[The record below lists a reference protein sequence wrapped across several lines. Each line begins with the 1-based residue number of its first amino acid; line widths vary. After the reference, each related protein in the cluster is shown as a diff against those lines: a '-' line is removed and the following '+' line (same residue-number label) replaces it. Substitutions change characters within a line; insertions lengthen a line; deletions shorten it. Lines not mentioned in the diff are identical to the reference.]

1 MFGSQK
7 VEVELGLFLVLW
19 DLGGGDSAPHLN
31 SENIKA
37 MTTKLKGQKV
47 RQKMFSVRSATSA
60 DDVI

>member
-1 MFGSQK
+1 
-7 VEVELGLFLVLW
+7 LGFFW
-19 DLGGGDSAPHLN
+19 SCGTWGGGDSAPPLN

-37 MTTKLKGQKV
+37 MTMKLKGQKV